1 MLEIEARSAR
11 LDAVVDLELRTGLP
25 EVIEALSAKLNPI
38 EVAKPISAMLLGLE
52 RFEVDGV
59 QGSLKAVEIDG
70 KDEDGLGKRLVLAK
84 KARARQAK
92 GYFLG
97 GQQPQEVGVEV
108 VFLPSSLSRS
118 KANSSLHC
126 CSVQIEVHAQT
137 TLSPRHTF
145 EHSTLPS
152 HASKRLPLLLAA
164 VGLLTGQQVI
174 AVKAPK

>member
-70 KDEDGLGKRLVLAK
+70 RDEDGLGKRLVLAK
-84 KARARQAK
+84 KARAR
-92 GYFLG
+92 
-97 GQQPQEVGVEV
+97 
-108 VFLPSSLSRS
+108 
-118 KANSSLHC
+118 
-126 CSVQIEVHAQT
+126 
-137 TLSPRHTF
+137 
-145 EHSTLPS
+145 
-152 HASKRLPLLLAA
+152 
-164 VGLLTGQQVI
+164 
-174 AVKAPK
+174 